1 MIDLINNTHHKID
14 ISLLERILNSLTKKD
29 LELMIVDDEMM
40 REINRVNRGIDK
52 STDVLSF
59 PIEDFFNSPLG
70 SVVINIDRAKSA
82 SKEYGHHIDEEIAL
96 LFIHGLL
103 HLLGY
108 DHEIDDGQMRE
119 MERDLIK
126 EFNLPDSLIVR
137 SENGS

>member
-14 ISLLERILNSLTKKD
+14 ISLLEKILNSLTKKD

-59 PIEDFFNSPLG
+59 PLEDFFNSPLG
-70 SVVINIDRAKSA
+70 SVVINIDRVKSA
-82 SKEYGHHIDEEIAL
+82 SKEYAHEIDEEIAL

-119 MERDLIK
+119 KERDLIK